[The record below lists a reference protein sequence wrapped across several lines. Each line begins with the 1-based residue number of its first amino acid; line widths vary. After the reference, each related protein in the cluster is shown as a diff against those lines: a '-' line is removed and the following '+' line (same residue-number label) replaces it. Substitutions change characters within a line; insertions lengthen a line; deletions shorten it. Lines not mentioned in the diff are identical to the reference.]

1 MHFKYVVWY
10 VYIMTFHLCVFV
22 CGKDGITFESN
33 WDDNEVTSQ

>member
-10 VYIMTFHLCVFV
+10 VYIMTVRL

-33 WDDNEVTSQ
+33 WDDSEVTSQ